1 MLKLCI
7 IQIIVTLGIPFEAGS
22 QRRRVISLFSGVL
35 GLELGVS
42 ESGAQIIHIIL
53 AQFTFEQCIC
63 QFFQNNVLPEA
74 LHSYCLCGSLMQWCG
89 ALII

>member
-1 MLKLCI
+1 MSAKQFYDLFPHLQNEVRSLEMLKLCI

-53 AQFTFEQCIC
+53 AQFTFEQCNC
-63 QFFQNNVLPEA
+63 QIFQN
-74 LHSYCLCGSLMQWCG
+74 
-89 ALII
+89 